1 MQTHSTVNVKMK
13 NTVLLF
19 SILFV
24 FSLMGYGQGLP
35 VVYQIDIKT
44 EINPTSRI
52 YLQKGMAEA
61 SALQAEAII
70 INLNTYG
77 GTVVDADSMRSAI
90 LYSRIPVY
98 VFIDNNAASAGAL
111 ISIACQKIFMRKG
124 ASIGAATVV
133 NESGEVVP
141 DKYQSYMR
149 STMKTTA
156 EAIGRDTLVQNGD
169 TLVRWKRDPRI
180 AEAMVDERIYIP
192 NVIDSG
198 KVLTLTALE
207 AVDIGYCDG
216 IVESVDEVITKY
228 LGWPEYEIHVYKPAL
243 YDHLKGFLMNPFFQA
258 LLIMIIIAGIYF
270 ELQSPGFG
278 FAGTAALLAAILYF
292 APLYLD
298 GLAAY
303 WEILLFIVGIILI
316 LVEIFAIPGFGITGI
331 SGICLIILGLLFSI
345 LDNDWFSFEQ
355 VTLPDFS
362 SALMTVLSGGAFGMI
377 ATLFVSS
384 RIGKPG
390 VFNRIALEKDL
401 GDAVSVAPQM
411 NSLVGKSGIAA
422 TVLRPSGKIM
432 IDNEI
437 YDAVSEFEF
446 IDKGCRV
453 VVKRFENMQC
463 YVERDN

>member
-1 MQTHSTVNVKMK
+1 MK
-13 NTVLLF
+13 NIVLF
-19 SILFV
+19 SILLFV
-24 FSLMGYGQGLP
+24 FPLAGYGNDLP
-35 VVYQIDIKT
+35 IIYKIDIKT

-61 SALQAEAII
+61 NALQADAII
-70 INLNTYG
+70 IDLNTYG

-90 LYSRIPVY
+90 LYSNIPVY

-111 ISIACQKIFMRKG
+111 ISVACQKIFMRKG

-133 NESGEVVP
+133 NETGEVVP

-156 EAIGRDTLVQNGD
+156 EALGRDTLVQNGD
-169 TLVRWKRDPRI
+169 TIVRWKRDPRI

-198 KVLTLTALE
+198 KVLTLTAQE
-207 AVDIGYCDG
+207 AVAVGYCDG
-216 IVESVDEVITKY
+216 IVESIDELITNY
-228 LGWPEYEIHVYKPAL
+228 LGWPAYELHVYQPSI
-243 YDHLKGFLMNPFFQA
+243 YDNLKGFLMNPFFQA

-278 FAGTAALLAAILYF
+278 FSGMAALVAGVLYF

-303 WEILLFIVGIILI
+303 WEILLFIIGIILI
-316 LVEIFAIPGFGITGI
+316 LIEIFAIPGFGVTGI
-331 SGICLIILGLLFSI
+331 SGICLIIIGLLFAI

-355 VTLPDFS
+355 VTIPDFS
-362 SALMTVLSGGAFGMI
+362 SALITVLSGTVFGMI

-390 VFNRIALEKDL
+390 VFNKIALEKDL

-411 NSLVGKSGIAA
+411 NSLVGKSGITA

-446 IDKGCRV
+446 IDKGSRV
-453 VVKRFENMQC
+453 VVTRFENMQC